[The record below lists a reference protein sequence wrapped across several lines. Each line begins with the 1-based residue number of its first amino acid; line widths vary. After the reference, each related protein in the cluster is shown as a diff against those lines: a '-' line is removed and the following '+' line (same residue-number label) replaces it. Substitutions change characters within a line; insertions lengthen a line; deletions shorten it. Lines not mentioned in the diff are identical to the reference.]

1 MSFTE
6 ASATETTFIT
16 LSVDDQQEL
25 LSLARESIRVRLL
38 LERDLLI
45 DETAFSPALQQQAT
59 SFVTLRKK
67 GQLRGCIGSTQ
78 ITESLVT
85 NVVHHAMASAIDDPR
100 FPPVTLDE
108 ESALHIEISVL
119 STPTLLTFADEKEL
133 LAQLSSK
140 RDGLTI
146 EVGANKATFLPDVWN
161 SMKDETEFL
170 SQLKLKADLA
180 TDFWSDNLKAWNYQT
195 YCFSE

>member
-1 MSFTE
+1 MPLIES
-6 ASATETTFIT
+6 SVTETTFIT
-16 LSVDDQQEL
+16 PSIEDQQEL

-38 LERDLLI
+38 LKRDLLI

-78 ITESLVT
+78 ITEPLVT
-85 NVVHHAMASAIDDPR
+85 NVVHHAIASAIDDPR

-108 ESALHIEISVL
+108 ESELHIEISVL
-119 STPTLLTFADEKEL
+119 STPTPLSFTNEKEL
-133 LAQLSSK
+133 LEQLSLK
-140 RDGLTI
+140 KDGLTI
-146 EVGANKATFLPDVWN
+146 EVGANQATFLPDVWN

-170 SQLKLKADLA
+170 AQLKLKADLA
-180 TDFWSDNLKAWNYQT
+180 TDFWSDNLKAWRYQT
-195 YCFSE
+195 YCFNE

>member
-1 MSFTE
+1 MT
-6 ASATETTFIT
+6 
-16 LSVDDQQEL
+16 
-25 LSLARESIRVRLL
+25 
-38 LERDLLI
+38 
-45 DETAFSPALQQQAT
+45 P
-59 SFVTLRKK
+59 
-67 GQLRGCIGSTQ
+67 GS
-78 ITESLVT
+78 
-85 NVVHHAMASAIDDPR
+85 
-100 FPPVTLDE
+100 PPVTLDE

-119 STPTLLTFADEKEL
+119 STPAPLMFADEKEL

-170 SQLKLKADLA
+170 AQLKLKADLA
-180 TDFWSDNLKAWNYQT
+180 ADFWSDNLKAWNYQS

>member
-6 ASATETTFIT
+6 PSTASPTFIT

-38 LERDLLI
+38 LDRDLLI

-78 ITESLVT
+78 ATEPLVT
-85 NVVHHAMASAIDDPR
+85 SVVHHAIASAIDDPR
-100 FPPVTLDE
+100 FPPVTLKE
-108 ESALHIEISVL
+108 ESDLHIGISVL
-119 STPTLLTFADEKEL
+119 STPTPLSFTNEKEL
-133 LAQLSSK
+133 LELLSSK
-140 RDGLTI
+140 KDGLTI

-170 SQLKLKADLA
+170 AQLKLKADLA
-180 TDFWSDNLKAWNYQT
+180 IDFWSDHFKAWRYQT